1 MWSGWLSLGGRDV
14 RAPVVG
20 ANVDGRLE
28 LFVVGGDGVLYHKW
42 QAVPNGTW
50 GDWYSA
56 GGTALSEDLTVA
68 RNADGRLQ
76 VFVVGGDGSLYTTWQ
91 TSPNGTW
98 SGMAMMRNLADL
110 IGYGRP
116 LG

>member
-1 MWSGWLSLGGRDV
+1 MWRSWCSRDWSY
-14 RAPVVG
+14 VVCSSDV

-56 GGTALSEDLTVA
+56 GGIALSEDLTVA

-76 VFVVGGDGSLYTTWQ
+76 AFVVGGDGSLYTTWQ

-98 SGMAMMRNLADL
+98 SGMAMMRNLPDV
-110 IGYGRP
+110 IG
-116 LG
+116 